1 LAKVYNEHHASDP
14 VQQIDLILQVVQLHP
29 PANESRTQPSC
40 ELLKRYDISSDRW
53 N

>member
-1 LAKVYNEHHASDP
+1 
-14 VQQIDLILQVVQLHP
+14 VQQIDLVLQAVELHP
-29 PANESRTQPSC
+29 PANESRAQPSC